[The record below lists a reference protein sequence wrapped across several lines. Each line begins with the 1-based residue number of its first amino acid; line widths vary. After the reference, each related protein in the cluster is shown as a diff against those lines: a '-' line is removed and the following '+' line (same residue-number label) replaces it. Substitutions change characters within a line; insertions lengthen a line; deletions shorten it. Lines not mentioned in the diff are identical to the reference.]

1 MHRGAP
7 SAAAPWLLMA
17 ATLALAALVLL
28 PSPAAAAPSP
38 AAANA
43 TLASS
48 SKQHPYPKKTCP
60 KTVAVDPIAARAP
73 LADAGEKCGPYLA
86 ICKPGLCCSQSGFC
100 GDDAFSCGALCQCSF
115 SGGGGANSR
124 CRGQYPPPFPKQLPI
139 AAGNGSPCGA
149 YVARCPKTYC
159 CTEQSVCAPSNNAL
173 CLSAGC
179 QSGASPLDGGACA
192 AAVASRPS
200 RVFEKTL
207 VLDWTTAAPDGT
219 SRKWIAINGQFPAEN
234 LRVDVGDR
242 LLLTVVNRLR
252 VATALHAHGFVQR
265 RTAPSDGVA
274 TVTQRPIAPG
284 ESFVYNFV
292 ADAPGTYW
300 MHAHQKSQEMDGLRF
315 GVAVAD
321 PAEKSA
327 GRGPAPPTY
336 YSKGVANV
344 QVDEIVTLAD
354 LYHQNSDALTQW
366 YLSPASQGNE
376 PVPQAAMI
384 DGVAQTPG
392 CADDNSCTY
401 RRVLAGPSPV
411 LCPSEGT
418 ESGASAFPTLL
429 RVVNMA
435 GMAVFRFSVDGHRL
449 RVVGADS
456 TPIDSPQLLRSVVIN
471 AAQRYDLLL
480 CREEG
485 SSPIAPAWIRAEMVA
500 GIFYKEPERPLVL
513 GVLVYG
519 ANDDSS
525 TSLPSEPIL
534 PQPTMTPTLSPLVP
548 EVLPSV
554 LNPQRLLPAGG
565 GVALMPQKATKTLR
579 LVLNFEEM
587 RQRTQYAVFNNVS
600 FTFTPSSPSLMER
613 YLGTPPGPPP
623 KPDGFRGKAV
633 YGFNVLDVKTGDV
646 VDLIIDNLDTGE
658 HPIHLHGV
666 DGFWVVRYGMANEGN
681 FAPGKGAAGR
691 VARDTE
697 TVNLKSFLQV
707 RYVAANPGSLFIA
720 HCHIGFHLSA
730 GLAFVVRTT

>member
-1 MHRGAP
+1 MPLHRGAP
-7 SAAAPWLLMA
+7 SAALLMAAA
-17 ATLALAALVLL
+17 ATLALALVL
-28 PSPAAAAPSP
+28 PSPAAAASSP
-38 AAANA
+38 ANA
-43 TLASS
+43 TTTLASS
-48 SKQHPYPKKTCP
+48 SKQHPKQTCP

-73 LADAGEKCGPYLA
+73 LAGAGEKCGPYLA
-86 ICKPGLCCSQSGFC
+86 ICKPNLCCSQSGFC
-100 GDDAFSCGALCQCSF
+100 GRGGASSDNNAPCGTLCQCSF
-115 SGGGGANSR
+115 SGRNSP
-124 CRGQYPPPFPKQLPI
+124 CKGQYPPPLPKNLPT

-149 YVARCPKTYC
+149 SVARCPKNYC
-159 CTEQSVCAPSNNAL
+159 CTEQSVCAPATNAL

-179 QSGASPLDGGACA
+179 QPEASSLDGGACA
-192 AAVASRPS
+192 ASVASRPS

-207 VLDWTTAAPDGT
+207 VLDWTTASPDGT
-219 SRKWIAINGQFPAEN
+219 SRKWIAVNGQFPAEN

-242 LLLTVVNRLR
+242 LLLTVVNRLG
-252 VATALHAHGFVQR
+252 VPTALHAHGFVQR
-265 RTAPSDGVA
+265 RTATSDGVA

-300 MHAHQKSQEMDGLRF
+300 MHAHQKSQEMDGLRWA
-315 GVAVAD
+315 VAVSD
-321 PAEKSA
+321 SAERTA
-327 GRGPAPPTY
+327 GRQNAPIY

-384 DGVAQTPG
+384 DGVAQAPG
-392 CADDNSCTY
+392 CAADNSCAY
-401 RRVLAGPSPV
+401 RRVFAGSSPV
-411 LCPSEGT
+411 ACPPEGSEPAGV
-418 ESGASAFPTLL
+418 ASAFPTLL
-429 RVVNMA
+429 RIVNMA

-456 TPIDSPQLLRSVVIN
+456 TPIDEPRLFRSVVIN

-485 SSPIAPAWIRAEMVA
+485 SSTAPAWIRAEMVP
-500 GIFYKEPERPLVL
+500 GIFYQEPERPLVL

-519 ANDDSS
+519 DDSS
-525 TSLPSEPIL
+525 TSLPPEPIL
-534 PQPTMTPTLSPLVP
+534 PAPTMTPTLTPLVP
-548 EVLPSV
+548 EVLPNV

-565 GVALMPQKATKTLR
+565 GVGLMPPKATKTLR

-587 RQRTQYAVFNNVS
+587 RQKTQYAVFNNVS

-633 YGFNVLDVKTGDV
+633 FGFNVLDVKTGEV

-681 FAPGKGAAGR
+681 FAPGKGVAGR

-730 GLAFVVRTT
+730 GLAFVVRTTT